1 MLSSICGS
9 PPSFASMASSLRK
22 LLPLLLLA
30 LIATLAAACGS
41 SDSAKTVPPGA
52 VAVVGDKPIEK
63 AELDRLLALAK
74 ANLEAQKQDFPAVG
88 TPDYQALRG
97 RLLHGLVEQS
107 QWEQAGA
114 AMGVT
119 VSEKEIDTQIEAFK
133 QQYFKGDDEKFK
145 AELAKQG
152 VTEEAVRNQ
161 LRAKALSEKIYNAV
175 INKVHVTDADIKA
188 YYDSHKAQF
197 MQPESREVQHILVKK
212 KALADELYAKLKHG
226 ADFATLAKRYTQD
239 TASKDDG
246 GKFTAYKGK
255 TVKPFDDFV
264 FSAKVG
270 ELSQPIKTQFGWHVI
285 KVLSDTKPPGPQPL
299 ADAKDSISATLLK
312 QKQGQALKDWAKDAA
327 AKFPVTYATGYAPPP
342 TTTAVGTTTG

>member
-52 VAVVGDKPIEK
+52 VAVVGDKTIEK
-63 AELDRLLALAK
+63 ADLDDLLAQAK
-74 ANLEAQKQDFPAVG
+74 TNAEAQKQDFPAVG
-88 TPDYQALRG
+88 TPDYQSLRG
-97 RLLHGLVEQS
+97 TLLRGLVRQA

-114 AMGVT
+114 AIGVT
-119 VSEKEIDTQIEAFK
+119 VSDKEVDTQLASLK

-152 VTEEAVRNQ
+152 VTEESVRTKI
-161 LRAKALSEKIYNAV
+161 RADLLSNKIYNAV
-175 INKVHVTDADIKA
+175 IGKVKVSDADIKA

-197 MQPESREVQHILVKK
+197 MQPESRDVQHILVKK
-212 KALADELYAKLKHG
+212 KALADELYAKLKNG
-226 ADFATLAKRYTQD
+226 ADFAQLAKKYTQD
-239 TASKDDG
+239 TGSKDDG

-270 ELSQPIKTQFGWHVI
+270 ELSQPIKTQYGWHVI
-285 KVLSDTKPPGPQPL
+285 QVLSDTKPAGPQPL
-299 ADAKDSISATLLK
+299 ADAKDSISSTLLK
-312 QKQGQALKDWAKDAA
+312 QKQDQALKAWVKDAE
-327 AKFPVTYATGYAPPP
+327 AKYPVTYATGYAPPP
-342 TTTAVGTTTG
+342 TTTAAGTTTG

>member
-1 MLSSICGS
+1 
-9 PPSFASMASSLRK
+9 MASSLRK

-52 VAVVGDKPIEK
+52 VAIVGDKPIEK
-63 AELDRLLALAK
+63 ADLDRLLAQAK
-74 ANLEAQKQDFPAVG
+74 ANAEAQKQDFPEVG
-88 TPDYQALRG
+88 TPDYQNLRG
-97 RLLHGLVEQS
+97 TLLHALVQRS

-119 VSEKEIDTQIEAFK
+119 VSDKEIDTRIDALK

-145 AELAKQG
+145 AELEKLG
-152 VTEEAVRNQ
+152 VTEEALRNRE
-161 LRAKALSEKIYNAV
+161 RAKMLSEKIYNAV
-175 INKVHVTDADIKA
+175 INKVHVSDADIKA

-197 MQPESREVQHILVKK
+197 MQPESREVRHILVKK
-212 KALADELYAKLKHG
+212 KALADEIYAKLKTG
-226 ADFATLAKRYTQD
+226 ADFTELAKKYTQD

-270 ELSQPIKTQFGWHVI
+270 ELSHPIKTSFGWHVI
-285 KVLSDTKPPGPQPL
+285 EVLSDTKPAGPQPL
-299 ADAKDSISATLLK
+299 ADAKDTISGTLLK
-312 QKQGQALKDWAKDAA
+312 EKQGQALKDWAKDAE
-327 AKFPVTYATGYAPPP
+327 AKYPVTYATGYAPP